1 VTWYLTIRALCVL
14 AFVVALG
21 TLFGAGIA
29 ADNHRPVPPWIVAF
43 FGFAIGGCILIG
55 FGWTPEHP

>member
-1 VTWYLTIRALCVL
+1 MTWYLTIRALCVL
-14 AFVVALG
+14 SFVIAFA

-29 ADNHRPVPPWIVAF
+29 ADDRRPAWPWIAAF
-43 FGFAIGGCILIG
+43 FGFAVCGCVLIG